1 MLELS
6 ALSFAYV
13 MSLFYRAVVSVIAPE
28 LSADL
33 DLDESD
39 LGALSSLFFI
49 GFAGA
54 QIPVGMALDRLGP
67 RLTVSLF
74 MGFAIAGAFLFAL
87 AQGFWTA
94 LAGMGMIGIGCAPIF
109 TGSMVVVA
117 RKYPPERFAY
127 ITAILL
133 TVGGIGDL
141 LSTAPLALLTELITW
156 RGAIGVAAGFTV
168 LAALLCLRFIEADQK
183 APDHQPESLSGLF
196 RGMASIGA
204 IKALWPV
211 LPLCFFGYSVLM
223 AVRGLWSGPYLA
235 DVFQLDT
242 TERGWVLLAMS
253 ITLGFG
259 TFIYGL
265 ADKIFRRPKTIVAL
279 GSTVIALVLA
289 SLALTA
295 PNDWQWAAAH
305 LVVIGLFGVTYP
317 VLMAHGRSFI
327 PAHMTGRGVSFL
339 TLVNI
344 LGVAVVQAASG
355 WIIEGALASERTS
368 AQSYELL
375 FAILAGT
382 MGMAVA
388 IYLFSRESL
397 R

>member
-13 MSLFYRAVVSVIAPE
+13 MSLFYRAVISVIAPE
-28 LSADL
+28 LSTDL
-33 DLDESD
+33 NLDESD

-54 QIPVGMALDRLGP
+54 QIPIGMALDRLGP
-67 RLTVSLF
+67 RVTVPLF
-74 MGFAIAGAFLFAL
+74 MVFAISGASLFAL
-87 AQGFWTA
+87 AQGFWMA
-94 LAGMGMIGIGCAPIF
+94 LAGMGMIGVGCAPIF

-127 ITAILL
+127 ITALLL

-141 LSTAPLALLTELITW
+141 LSTAPLAFLSELITW
-156 RGAIGVAAGFTV
+156 RGAIGVAAGLTV
-168 LAALLCLRFIEADQK
+168 LAALLCFRFIEADHK
-183 APDHQPESLSGLF
+183 APDHDPESLSGLF

-204 IKALWPV
+204 IRGLWVV

-242 TERGWVLLAMS
+242 TARGWVLLTMS
-253 ITLGFG
+253 IALGIG
-259 TFIYGL
+259 TFFYGF
-265 ADKIFRRPKTIVAL
+265 ADRILRRPKTIVAL
-279 GSTVIALVLA
+279 GSSVVALVLA
-289 SLALTA
+289 SLAFTS
-295 PNDWQWAAAH
+295 PNSWQWAAAH
-305 LVVIGLFGVTYP
+305 LVIIGLFGMTYP

-355 WIIEGALASERTS
+355 WIIEGALASGRTS

-375 FAILAGT
+375 FAVLAGT
-382 MGMAVA
+382 IGTAVA
-388 IYLFSRESL
+388 VYLFSRENL